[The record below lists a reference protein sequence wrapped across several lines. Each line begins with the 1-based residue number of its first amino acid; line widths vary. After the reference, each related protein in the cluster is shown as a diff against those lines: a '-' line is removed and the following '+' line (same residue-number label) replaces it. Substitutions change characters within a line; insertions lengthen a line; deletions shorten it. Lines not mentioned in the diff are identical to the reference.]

1 MSNFKKEGEKKTS
14 ENRIENSKK
23 WNKANRSNIGINV
36 DKYYK
41 EAYVE
46 ACNDLGIQQSEPIKD
61 VVAKTIEKA
70 GITKEELN
78 KRREVW
84 LKELGRIH

>member
-23 WNKANRSNIGINV
+23 WNKTNRSNIGINV

-41 EAYVE
+41 EAYAE
-46 ACNDLGIQQSEPIKD
+46 ACNDLGIQQSEPIKQ

-70 GITKEELN
+70 GITKEELS
-78 KRREVW
+78 KRREDW
-84 LKELGRIH
+84 LRELGRIH